1 MMVLSMSIED
11 CLSVLLID
19 SNDIDRNYYA
29 DRLKQYSSEYV
40 VHLAATGQD
49 GLETYQAQRIDCV
62 VLEIDLADMSGFEVL
77 VRLVPVARKPKV
89 PVILLTR
96 LSNYYLADLA
106 MKNGALACLLKT
118 DTPADM
124 LDKAIHKAI
133 STVTRDRKNAQ
144 HDSHFNRP
152 SSPSAF
158 KLT

>member
-1 MMVLSMSIED
+1 
-11 CLSVLLID
+11 
-19 SNDIDRNYYA
+19 
-29 DRLKQYSSEYV
+29 
-40 VHLAATGQD
+40 
-49 GLETYQAQRIDCV
+49 
-62 VLEIDLADMSGFEVL
+62 
-77 VRLVPVARKPKV
+77 LVPVARKPKV

-133 STVTRDRKNAQ
+133 STVTRDRKKAQ
-144 HDSHFNRP
+144 HDPHFNRP

>member
-1 MMVLSMSIED
+1 MVLSMSIED
-11 CLSVLLID
+11 RLSVLLID

-40 VHLAATGQD
+40 VHLATTGQD

-62 VLEIDLADMSGFEVL
+62 VLEVDLSDMSGFEVL
-77 VRLVPVARKPKV
+77 VRLVPVAHKPKV
-89 PVILLTR
+89 AVILLTH

-133 STVTRDRKNAQ
+133 STVTRDGKKAQ
-144 HDSHFNRP
+144 HDSHLNRP

-158 KLT
+158 KVT